1 MKYVSGQASLPSG
14 EPGPRIFEDIDA
26 LMRWCQRYYSNG
38 TFLFRGQVRDWGLK
52 ASLFR
57 SDNEETRRK

>member
-26 LMRWCQRYYSNG
+26 MMRWCQRYYSNG
-38 TFLFRGQVRDWGLK
+38 TFLFRAKSATGV
-52 ASLFR
+52 
-57 SDNEETRRK
+57 